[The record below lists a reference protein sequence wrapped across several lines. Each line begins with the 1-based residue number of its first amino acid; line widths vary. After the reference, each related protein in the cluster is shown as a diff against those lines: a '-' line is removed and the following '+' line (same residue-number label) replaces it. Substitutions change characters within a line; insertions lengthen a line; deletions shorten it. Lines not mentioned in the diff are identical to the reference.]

1 MNILLVILIA
11 ALAYLIITNQQCGRE
26 KFVEVFAKAGY
37 EKTKDNF
44 QINIDS
50 NFNEMDFKLND
61 TASISHD
68 ELRACLVPTI
78 ELIKKETGLCVS
90 PVETTKIKLY
100 ENGDNTKLYKC
111 KFMFMVVNS
120 GFPFGFGI
128 EVDVIDGKIIKAQT
142 QTQTTLSNTLKPFT
156 PELGE
161 NFLPA
166 SELFVKPN
174 LAY

>member
-1 MNILLVILIA
+1 MNILLIILMV
-11 ALAYLIITNQQCGRE
+11 ALAYLIFTNQQCGRE

-37 EKTKDNF
+37 EKTKDDF
-44 QINIDS
+44 QINVDS

-61 TASISHD
+61 NVSITHD
-68 ELRACLVPTI
+68 ELRMCLVPTI

-100 ENGDNTKLYKC
+100 ENNDNKKLYKC
-111 KFMFMVVNS
+111 KFMFMTVNT

-142 QTQTTLSNTLKPFT
+142 QSKLSSQLKPFT
-156 PELGE
+156 PEIGE